1 MSDLQPFPTILV
13 CQGAEYQAVCRGLS
27 RASGTPPSAIA
38 IPVGRNS
45 LTYLYEKFES
55 KKELPS
61 SVLLMGLCGS
71 LTPRYTVGDILLYQ
85 NCIYQ
90 GSLLSCDLTLTA
102 QLASHLQ
109 TEASLVTALTSD
121 RVICHATEKRHLAQI
136 SGADVVDMEGFGIL
150 EFFRQFG
157 VAVAM
162 LRVVSDNCYHDVPD
176 LTPALNDGSLQPLPL
191 AIAMLR
197 QPIAATRLIR
207 GAMLGLKI
215 LEQVTT
221 SLL

>member
-1 MSDLQPFPTILV
+1 MQLFQTILV
-13 CQGAEYQAVCRGLS
+13 CRGAEYQAVCRGLG
-27 RASGTPPSAIA
+27 RASGTLPSVIA

-45 LTYLYEKFES
+45 FTYLHDKFEI
-55 KKELPS
+55 KKEQPS
-61 SVLLMGLCGS
+61 SVLVMGLCGS
-71 LTPRYTVGDILLYQ
+71 LTPRYTMGDILLYQ
-85 NCIYQ
+85 DCIYQ
-90 GSLLSCDLTLTA
+90 GSLLSCDHTLTA
-102 QLASHLQ
+102 QIASRLH

-121 RVICHATEKRHLAQI
+121 RLICHAGEKRHLAKI

-150 EFFRQFG
+150 EFFRQSG

-162 LRVVSDNCYHDVPD
+162 LRVISDDCYHDVPD
-176 LTPALNDGSLQPLPL
+176 LTPALNSDGSLQPLPL

-221 SLL
+221 SLFE